1 MFVCLTD
8 LSVHT
13 SSWRNPQ
20 SGNSI
25 PEIYKKRADL
35 LTHIYKV
42 KRYGIRCAYYKPG
55 TRVVAC
61 KSSLKLPRDCRRFNL
76 NAANRVVG
84 ISTCIARDGVVA
96 YNRNAKDGIHWQ
108 PNWASTSGDKRRS
121 ADTWYEHSSGCPAP
135 AQHSRSWILGVAR
148 PVADPAEG
156 IPPPPPLFF
165 DQNEAQR
172 AKKKFF
178 GDRSPP
184 LSQGVKVWGLGSGS
198 ATEGSAFFDVRVCY
212 PNAESY
218 KGLTTKQIYRQHES
232 EKKRMYARGVIEVEQ
247 GSFTPME
254 RIIVLQFHGFASV
267 SFALLRSA
275 LFLTCAREAHIVRQ
289 ELRWTLQITTLK
301 SIRNQRDFRI
311 RTFNIFHI

>member
-1 MFVCLTD
+1 MVYTDSQIEPAPQEINGEVLT
-8 LSVHT
+8 
-13 SSWRNPQ
+13 
-20 SGNSI
+20 
-25 PEIYKKRADL
+25 
-35 LTHIYKV
+35 
-42 KRYGIRCAYYKPG
+42 PG
-55 TRVVAC
+55 TNTAADAP
-61 KSSLKLPRDCRRFNL
+61 PRL
-76 NAANRVVG
+76 N
-84 ISTCIARDGVVA
+84 IHARGFGGLQGPG
-96 YNRNAKDGIHWQ
+96 RIPGGG
-108 PNWASTSGDKRRS
+108 P
-121 ADTWYEHSSGCPAP
+121 
-135 AQHSRSWILGVAR
+135 
-148 PVADPAEG
+148 
-156 IPPPPPLFF
+156 PPPPPLFF

-289 ELRWTLQITTLK
+289 ELR
-301 SIRNQRDFRI
+301 
-311 RTFNIFHI
+311 

>member
-42 KRYGIRCAYYKPG
+42 KRYGIRCAYYKPE

-156 IPPPPPLFF
+156 IPPRPLFF

-184 LSQGVKVWGLGSGS
+184 YLRVWMR
-198 ATEGSAFFDVRVCY
+198 F
-212 PNAESY
+212 
-218 KGLTTKQIYRQHES
+218 
-232 EKKRMYARGVIEVEQ
+232 
-247 GSFTPME
+247 
-254 RIIVLQFHGFASV
+254 
-267 SFALLRSA
+267 
-275 LFLTCAREAHIVRQ
+275 
-289 ELRWTLQITTLK
+289 
-301 SIRNQRDFRI
+301 
-311 RTFNIFHI
+311 